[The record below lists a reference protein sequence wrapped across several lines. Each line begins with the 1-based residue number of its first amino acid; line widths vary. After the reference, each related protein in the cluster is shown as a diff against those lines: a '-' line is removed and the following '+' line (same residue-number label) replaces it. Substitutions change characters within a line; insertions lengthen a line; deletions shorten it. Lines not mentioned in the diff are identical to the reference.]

1 MDSSTSQRHR
11 DVPKWKGSDHLTE
24 VEESAMKCKTVGL
37 DIAKN
42 IFQIHAVDVN
52 GKTVLRKQLKR
63 DKVLECFANMP
74 PCLIGLEACSGAHY
88 WARELIKLGHDARL
102 ISPQF
107 VKPYVKGNKNDAND
121 AEAICE
127 AVGRPSMRFVPL
139 KSLEQQDIQLLH
151 RVRSGL
157 VKERTALA
165 NRIRGL
171 LAEYGLIAAQGLA
184 KLRRQLPAIL
194 EEVDNGLTVTARTL
208 FADLRDRLVD
218 LDKQVT
224 AYDAKIQ
231 AVHLSSEVSQRLG
244 RVPGIGP
251 VTATAVLAALGDGKA
266 FTSAR
271 QVSAWL
277 GLVPRQDSSG
287 GKARLL
293 GISKRGDVYLRTLL
307 IHGGR
312 AVVNAAAHKD
322 DTDSR
327 WLNDLVKRRNRNI
340 AAVAVANKNAR
351 ILWALLTQ
359 RTVYRGP
366 AQKVFD
372 PGCAFST
379 E

>member
-1 MDSSTSQRHR
+1 
-11 DVPKWKGSDHLTE
+11 
-24 VEESAMKCKTVGL
+24 MKCKTVGL

>member
-1 MDSSTSQRHR
+1 MNVMTI
-11 DVPKWKGSDHLTE
+11 
-24 VEESAMKCKTVGL
+24 GL

-42 IFQIHAVDVN
+42 VFQLHGVDAN

-63 DKVLECFANMP
+63 NQVLAFFANLSA
-74 PCLIGLEACSGAHY
+74 CRVGLEACSGAHY

-127 AVGRPSMRFVPL
+127 AVGRSNMRFVPI
-139 KSLEQQDIQLLH
+139 KSIEQQDLQMLH

-171 LAEYGLIAAQGLA
+171 LSEYGIIVALGIA
-184 KLRRQLPAIL
+184 KLRQQLPDIL
-194 EEVDNGLTVTARTL
+194 EEAENGLTMAARQI
-208 FADLRDRLVD
+208 FADLQEQLIE
-218 LDKQVT
+218 LDKQVA
-224 AYDAKIQ
+224 AYGDKIQ
-231 AVHLSSEVSQRLG
+231 SVHRASEVSQRLG
-244 RVPGIGP
+244 DVPGIGSI
-251 VTATAVLAALGDGKA
+251 TATALLAALGDGKA

-271 QVSAWL
+271 QVAAWL

-287 GKARLL
+287 GKPRLL

-307 IHGGR
+307 IHGAR
-312 AVVNAAAHKD
+312 AVVKAAAQKD
-322 DTDSR
+322 DSQSR
-327 WLNDLVKRRNRNI
+327 WINDLVKRRNANI

-351 ILWALLTQ
+351 IVWALLTKSESYDVSA
-359 RTVYRGP
+359 RASV
-366 AQKVFD
+366 
-372 PGCAFST
+372 
-379 E
+379 